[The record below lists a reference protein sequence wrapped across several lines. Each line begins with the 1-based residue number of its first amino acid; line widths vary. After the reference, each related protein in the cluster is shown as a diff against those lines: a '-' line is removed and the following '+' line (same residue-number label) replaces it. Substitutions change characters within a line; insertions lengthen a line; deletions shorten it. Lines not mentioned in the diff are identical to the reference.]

1 MRGTEHKKHNRHR
14 KRNLLIFLCLLC
26 FVCSVPLLAQAPAA
40 EWPMYNRDLSAT
52 RYSPL
57 TQINT
62 RNVTRLTQAWTY
74 KVGTVKAS
82 GITGGTEMT
91 PIVVNGTM
99 FLATNTQ
106 LVALEPETGKKLWAF
121 DIKDGEPT
129 RRGVAYWPG
138 AAGIPPRV
146 FFTAGT
152 KLIAVS
158 AYTGEA
164 VSAFGKAGEVDM
176 VVPYDSAPVVYKNL
190 LLVGTNGNP
199 GGTRAFDAR
208 SGAKVWEFRSIP
220 QQAGDPGAETWANES
235 YKNRPG
241 ATQWGFSMTVDIER
255 GIVYA
260 AYDAP
265 GPNDY
270 YGGDRPGA
278 NLFGSSIVALDAQT
292 GKMKWHFQVTH
303 HDLWDYDLPSPAV
316 LIDITVKGEKIP
328 ALIAVPKH
336 AHMYILNRV
345 TGKPVFG
352 VEERPVPVSDV
363 PGEVSSLTQP
373 FPLKP
378 PVLARDSYKPED
390 IVTAADTNEEHA
402 KFCRDLVERSGGFY
416 NAGPFTPYLY
426 REEGAKPRST
436 ILFPGSIGGVNW
448 GGTASDP
455 TLGYVFVNSNDEAS
469 IGWVEKSAAGQRGNG
484 YRRNSI
490 VGPTSRFQW
499 SQGDPRSG
507 NINNSGAKAW
517 PCQKPPWGNL
527 IAVNANTGDIAWKVP
542 LGITDELSEGKKNTG
557 RLNMGGPIAT
567 AGGLVFIGA
576 SNDKRFRAFDSK
588 TGKELWSTRLEMSAH
603 AVPITYQ
610 GKNGKQYVAIV
621 AGGASAL
628 DDPEPPGKEALVVFA
643 LP

>member
-1 MRGTEHKKHNRHR
+1 MKMRLFVVIALTALSISQGQV
-14 KRNLLIFLCLLC
+14 RN
-26 FVCSVPLLAQAPAA
+26 SGKNPAA
-40 EWPMYNRDLSAT
+40 EWPMYNRDLGGT
-52 RYSPL
+52 RFSPL

-62 RNVTRLTQAWTY
+62 RNVARLAPVWSY
-74 KVGTVKAS
+74 KIGKVKAE
-82 GITGGTEMT
+82 GITGGAETT

-99 FLATNTQ
+99 YLATDNK
-106 LVALEPETGKKLWAF
+106 LVALEPETGKELWTYEL
-121 DIKDGEPT
+121 KEGEPT
-129 RRGVAYWPG
+129 RRGVAFWPG
-138 AAGIPPRV
+138 EGPIPPRV
-146 FFTAGT
+146 FFTAGQ
-152 KLIAVS
+152 KLVAIN
-158 AYTGEA
+158 AYSGEA
-164 VSAFGKAGEVDM
+164 VSAFGKNGQVDM
-176 VVPYDSAPVVYKNL
+176 VIPYESAPAVYKDL
-190 LLVGTNGNP
+190 LVVGTNGNP

-208 SGAKVWEFRSIP
+208 TGEKVWEFRSVP
-220 QQAGDPGAETWANES
+220 QQAGDPGAETWGNES
-235 YKNRPG
+235 YRNRPG
-241 ATQWGFSMTVDIER
+241 ATQWGFSMTVDAQR
-255 GIVYA
+255 GIVYG

-278 NLFGSSIVALDAQT
+278 NLFGSSIVALDAET

-303 HDLWDYDLPSPAV
+303 HDLWDYDLPSAAA
-316 LIDITVKGEKIP
+316 LIDIDVKGEKIP

-363 PGEVSSLTQP
+363 PGEQSSLTQP

-390 IVTAADTNEEHA
+390 MVTAADTSEEHA
-402 KFCRDLVERSGGFY
+402 RFCRDLAERSGGLY
-416 NAGPFTPYLY
+416 NAGPFTPYVF

-455 TLGYVFVNSNDEAS
+455 SLGYVFVNSNDEAS
-469 IGWVEKSAAGQRGNG
+469 IGWIEKTPAGQRGNG

-499 SQGDPRSG
+499 SEGDPRSG
-507 NINNSGAKAW
+507 NINNSGAHAW

-542 LGITDELSEGKKNTG
+542 FGITDELPEGRKNTG

-576 SNDKRFRAFDSK
+576 TNDKRFRAFDSR
-588 TGKELWSTRLEMSAH
+588 TGKELWSVKLEMSAH
-603 AVPITYQ
+603 AVPVTYQ